1 MINSKIIDCITFFDE
16 NYIFDFR
23 YNVLKE
29 NVDTFVVCES
39 TFDHKGREKK
49 INFNLDN
56 RYSEKKVKHIILQ
69 KPFPKINNEWENQ
82 AIQREFILENINFAN
97 DEDYI
102 FFSDPDEIPNP
113 NILKNFKLNKKYGI
127 FMQNFYNYKFNLFNK
142 YETPWQGTRVCKK
155 KNLKSIDFMRQKVK
169 KKNQEYSF
177 FRIDKERSVEVFSD
191 AGWHFNNLMT
201 PNEIS
206 KKLKSFAH
214 IEYDREEFT
223 SPDKIKEKI
232 ENKIDLFNR
241 SQKYDVVE
249 VDEKFPKYLQKNLD
263 KFKKFII

>member
-1 MINSKIIDCITFFDE
+1 MKVLYLCNKKYIDTKMSRVRFHAIKELSKIVYVKYWGLGYD
-16 NYIFDFR
+16 NYD
-23 YNVLKE
+23 NTKTVQE

-113 NILKNFKLNKKYGI
+113 SFLKNIQLRRF
-127 FMQNFYNYKFNLFNK
+127 
-142 YETPWQGTRVCKK
+142 
-155 KNLKSIDFMRQKVK
+155 
-169 KKNQEYSF
+169 
-177 FRIDKERSVEVFSD
+177 
-191 AGWHFNNLMT
+191 
-201 PNEIS
+201 
-206 KKLKSFAH
+206 
-214 IEYDREEFT
+214 
-223 SPDKIKEKI
+223 
-232 ENKIDLFNR
+232 
-241 SQKYDVVE
+241 
-249 VDEKFPKYLQKNLD
+249 
-263 KFKKFII
+263 